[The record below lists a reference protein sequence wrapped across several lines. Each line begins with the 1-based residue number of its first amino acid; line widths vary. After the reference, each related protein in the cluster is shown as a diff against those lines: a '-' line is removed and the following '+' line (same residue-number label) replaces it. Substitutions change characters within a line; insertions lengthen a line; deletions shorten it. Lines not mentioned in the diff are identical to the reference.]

1 MFKERNPGQVS
12 VDLGNVNIDI
22 EPVTSGTLK
31 ERRWET
37 TNSNILLPAGAYSIH
52 VRHVDP
58 SGRNVNVNGEQISF
72 NQFFSRASREDL
84 VAKKQ
89 DFTPEVIIVNPE
101 GKKVA
106 ISVSYPSSSNVNPDQ
121 L

>member
-1 MFKERNPGQVS
+1 MRKEGVTPPVRLDVASLDIN
-12 VDLGNVNIDI
+12 I